1 MGQAHFHT
9 AEERVDG
16 GTVSREVGKVPR
28 DQWADVT
35 GVSKLP
41 MNGSPLIG

>member
-16 GTVSREVGKVPR
+16 GTVSREVGKVNKVGIIKTPNH
-28 DQWADVT
+28 
-35 GVSKLP
+35 P
-41 MNGSPLIG
+41 M